1 MKKMKFAAL
10 LLALMMMVMTGC
22 SNDVPFEVKT
32 VTVDE
37 VAQKMENKETFVLQV
52 ERENC
57 PFCAATDAYLE
68 ETRKDHPNTVLY
80 RLDST
85 AYELMREQEGD
96 MTLISKT
103 EEGRKFLSLFPYFL
117 YTPTVYL
124 IKDGVPTSAGIGYDE
139 KTHAFSEWTVDSTIN
154 WDEAKP
160 VDVWEFI
167 SRGQA
172 APETSAAASQQK
184 SN

>member
-1 MKKMKFAAL
+1 MKRMKFAAL
-10 LLALMMMVMTGC
+10 FFALLMMVTAGC
-22 SNDVPFEVKT
+22 SNAVPFEIKT

-68 ETRKDHPNTVLY
+68 ETMKDHPNMVLY

-124 IKDGVPTSAGIGYDE
+124 IKDGTPVSAGIGYDE
-139 KTHAFSEWTVDSTIN
+139 KNHTFSEWNVDSTIN

-167 SRGQA
+167 ARGQA
-172 APETSAAASQQK
+172 PADTASAGQK
-184 SN
+184 SGS

>member
-1 MKKMKFAAL
+1 MKKMRFAAVFFAL
-10 LLALMMMVMTGC
+10 LLMVAGC
-22 SNDVPFEVKT
+22 SNAVPFEIKT

-37 VAQKMENKETFVLQV
+37 VAQKMANRETFVLQV

-57 PFCAATDAYLE
+57 PFCAATDAYLD
-68 ETRKDHPNTVLY
+68 ETQKEHPNTVLY

-85 AYELMREQEGD
+85 SFELMREQEGD

-103 EEGRKFLSLFPYFL
+103 EEGRKFLDLFPYFL

-124 IKDGVPTSAGIGYDE
+124 IKDGTPVSAGIGYDE
-139 KTHAFSEWTVDSTIN
+139 KNHTFSEWNVDSTIN

-167 SRGQA
+167 ARGQT
-172 APETSAAASQQK
+172 APENGASDSQQK
-184 SN
+184 AG